1 MEVSSMISLSKFTLP
16 VLVLVGAVIFVTPAR
31 AELFEEIV
39 AWVNGEIITMS
50 EMEREEQA
58 MVAEAYRRY
67 TGDELDESVQ
77 RLRAGLLVEMIDRKI
92 LLDRAKAMFTD
103 LEGIKDAYFQG
114 FKESQGVTSDAEFES
129 MLQQEGLTI
138 ESFKLRLL
146 EMYAPEEVLRYEVGN
161 RISVSD
167 AEVEAFY
174 KENPQ
179 RFVLDDVVTVREIV
193 LLADTDAKKDAKRAE
208 AEQVVERARA
218 GEDFAE
224 LAKEISEAGTK
235 AEGGLLGELKRGDLS
250 DQLETVAFGL
260 ETDQVSDPIET
271 RYGFHILKVEESVVG
286 ERILLDDARERLR
299 EFLEDQKYEED
310 LEAFRKKMRAEAEW
324 CVKAKYKDRVPSE
337 YSPDVCESM

>member
-39 AWVNGEIITMS
+39 AWVNGDIITMS

-77 RLRAGLLVEMIDRKI
+77 RMRAGLLVEMIDRKI

-235 AEGGLLGELKRGDLS
+235 AEGGMLGELKRGDLS
-250 DQLETVAFGL
+250 EQLETVAFGL

-286 ERILLDDARERLR
+286 ERILLDDAREGLR

-310 LEAFRKKMRAEAEW
+310 LEVFRKKMRAEAEW

-337 YSPDVCESM
+337 YTPDVCESM